1 MNETTIFN
9 RFKPFLRR
17 LAFWRN
23 KQRTEEQRGEIGPDH
38 ALVMAVTSPERIPR
52 FSQLRYAMQ
61 LLSLKERRVL
71 LGAGLVF
78 FLSLGISAAFF
89 IKSHTGMRP
98 AVGGTYT
105 EALIGQPKYINPLDA
120 LANDPD
126 RDLVKLIY
134 SGLFKHQGMDTVPDL
149 AESFTWANDGKTLT
163 VKLRRDAFFHD
174 GQQVTTEDIQFTIE
188 SIQDPARKS
197 PLMAQFQKLKMETQD
212 DQTIIFT
219 LDRPDTNFLSLLTIG
234 ILPAHLWQDLPAT
247 SARLS
252 DLNLKPVGSGPY
264 RVGSFT
270 RDSQGSMHSFTLE
283 RDNRYYGQKP
293 YIQTVVFQYYPDR
306 RQALDAFKSGLVD
319 SVAFINA
326 ADIEKIGS
334 SQRLKNISLEL
345 PQVTVA
351 FFNLKNKTLASKDV
365 RQALALAVNRT
376 DIVAAFNDSA
386 VAVSGP
392 FPFGQVDASST
403 ASDLDKARELL
414 TKAGWAMP
422 QNGNIRTWVGVKKT
436 TAPKTNTKKTTTP
449 KTTAASP
456 SAAAT
461 TTTATSTAIT
471 TASSTE
477 FALEIIFPDDPD
489 LQNAAE
495 TLKRQWSLIGARV
508 TVESVPMEELLR
520 RATRERTD
528 QIVLLNIFIGPEQDL
543 TPFWWSGD
551 ATVRSL
557 NISGLADRNVDE
569 ALQAAKT
576 ATSTESLAAAR
587 KKLTSV
593 LSDVL
598 PAIFLVRPIQHYLV
612 SNSVHGESDKLTIA
626 EPFERLTDLV
636 NWYTKTGWQWK

>member
-1 MNETTIFN
+1 MKETQFFN
-9 RFKPFLRR
+9 RLKPFLRR

-23 KQRTEEQRGEIGPDH
+23 KQKTEEQQGEMGPDH

-52 FSQLRYAMQ
+52 ISQLRYSMQ

-78 FLSLGISAAFF
+78 FLSLGVSGAFF

-120 LANDPD
+120 IANDPD

-134 SGLFKHQGMDTVPDL
+134 SGLFKHQGMETVTDL
-149 AESFTWANDGKTLT
+149 AESYAWTDDSKTLT

-174 GQQVTTEDIQFTIE
+174 GQQVTTEDIRFTIE

-197 PLMAQFQKLKMETQD
+197 PLMMQFQKVKMETQD
-212 DQTIIFT
+212 DQTIIFR

-234 ILPAHLWQDLPAT
+234 VLPAHLWQDLPAT

-270 RDSQGSMHSFTLE
+270 RDSQGSMHSYTLE
-283 RDNRYYGQKP
+283 RDSRYYGQKP

-334 SQRLKNISLEL
+334 SQRLKNIRLEL
-345 PQVTVA
+345 PQETVA

-365 RQALALAVNRT
+365 RQALALAVNRA

-422 QNGNIRTWVGVKKT
+422 QNGNIRTWVGVKKAA
-436 TAPKTNTKKTTTP
+436 APKADTKKTTSS
-449 KTTAASP
+449 KTTAVSP
-456 SAAAT
+456 SAAT
-461 TTTATSTAIT
+461 TTSATSTAS

-477 FALEIIFPDDPD
+477 FALEIIFPEDPD

-508 TVESVPMEELLR
+508 TVQSVPMEELLR

-551 ATVRSL
+551 ATIRSL

-576 ATSTESLAAAR
+576 ATSTEGLAAAR
-587 KKLTSV
+587 NKLTAV

-612 SNSVHGESDKLTIA
+612 SNSVHGESDSLTIA
-626 EPFERLTDLV
+626 EPFERLTDLA